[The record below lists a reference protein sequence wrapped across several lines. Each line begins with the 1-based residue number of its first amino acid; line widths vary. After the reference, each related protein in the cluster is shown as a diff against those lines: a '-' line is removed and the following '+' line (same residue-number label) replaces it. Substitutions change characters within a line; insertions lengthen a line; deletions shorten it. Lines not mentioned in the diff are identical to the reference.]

1 MIAVLIAL
9 YGAGMMMM
17 VMLIRA
23 AKPGL
28 EYTRRKTCLFT
39 IFFWPFV
46 IVTCYIMAAIEIIS
60 EEWKGK

>member
-1 MIAVLIAL
+1 MIALLIAL

-17 VMLIRA
+17 VMLVHMADVENPRIWA
-23 AKPGL
+23 TVAS
-28 EYTRRKTCLFT
+28 

-60 EEWKGK
+60 EAQKDK

>member
-17 VMLIRA
+17 VMLVHMVDDSPRKWA
-23 AKPGL
+23 AVAS
-28 EYTRRKTCLFT
+28 

-60 EEWKGK
+60 EAQKDK